1 MNAFTALDWSGVAI
15 WLLAGLGYSL
25 YAERVGTRRP
35 NLMASVASFRR
46 AWMREA
52 YRRDPRMT
60 DVALIGNLM
69 HSATFFSSTTLLVLG
84 ASFALLGTI
93 ERGSEVLEVMKT
105 LPFATRV
112 SQELL
117 ESKVVLLTLLFVYA
131 FMRFTWS
138 LRQFNLVN
146 IMVGAFPAQ
155 RENLVADD
163 GMVATAG
170 RLNELAGLNFTQG
183 LRAYYYAVPL
193 LLWLVNA
200 WLLIAGTV
208 AITVVLYYM
217 EFRSATVRA
226 LSAGKGG
233 RPA

>member
-1 MNAFTALDWSGVAI
+1 VNAFSALDWTGLAI
-15 WLLAGLGYSL
+15 WLLAWLGYSL
-25 YAERVGTRRP
+25 YAERVGARRP
-35 NLMASVASFRR
+35 NLMASVAGFRR
-46 AWMREA
+46 TWMREA
-52 YRRDPRMT
+52 YHRDPRIA

-105 LPFATRV
+105 LPFATQV
-112 SQELL
+112 SQDLL

-131 FMRFTWS
+131 FLRFTWS

-146 IMVGAFPAQ
+146 IMVGAFPAH
-155 RENLVADD
+155 RERLVEDD
-163 GMVATAG
+163 RMIETAG

-183 LRAYYYAVPL
+183 LRAYYYAVPM

-200 WLLIAGTV
+200 WLLLGGSLV
-208 AITVVLYYM
+208 ITGVLYYM

-226 LSAGKGG
+226 LGAG
-233 RPA
+233 

>member
-1 MNAFTALDWSGVAI
+1 LNAFTALDWTGVAL

-155 RENLVADD
+155 RENLVTDD
-163 GMVATAG
+163 GMIATAG